1 MTTAKV
7 HSRKLSFLVAILIL
21 LAGVFLGGYLVLKSG
36 QVSAGQLDDI
46 LKGGPF
52 DLKSCA
58 PDPGDSNKDS
68 DNDGLKDWQE
78 IQIYRTD
85 PCNPDTDDDGYLDGE
100 EAASGYDPTIKG
112 PLDALPGTDTKIP
125 RPLPTNLTKYLSQL
139 LTQQISQGKIDSFN
153 LQGQVLSAGELAKYP
168 ALQQSIDQISA
179 AGNQLFAPDKID
191 EAQIKTTNDISRDA
205 VQKYAGE
212 TTSAIYPEGSPNP
225 DGPTEP
231 ELFLQTMQSGDYS
244 QLDAGLA
251 DYRQIYER
259 LQNLTV
265 PKNLIAFHKEEL
277 NIFSSLIKVY
287 QGVRTF
293 NDDPLKSF
301 LAIQTYQATMQQMIG
316 WMTRLDQFM
325 AANYGK

>member
-1 MTTAKV
+1 M
-7 HSRKLSFLVAILIL
+7 
-21 LAGVFLGGYLVLKSG
+21 
-36 QVSAGQLDDI
+36 
-46 LKGGPF
+46 
-52 DLKSCA
+52 
-58 PDPGDSNKDS
+58 
-68 DNDGLKDWQE
+68 
-78 IQIYRTD
+78 
-85 PCNPDTDDDGYLDGE
+85 
-100 EAASGYDPTIKG
+100 
-112 PLDALPGTDTKIP
+112 
-125 RPLPTNLTKYLSQL
+125 
-139 LTQQISQGKIDSFN
+139 
-153 LQGQVLSAGELAKYP
+153 
-168 ALQQSIDQISA
+168 
-179 AGNQLFAPDKID
+179 
-191 EAQIKTTNDISRDA
+191 
-205 VQKYAGE
+205 QKYAGE

-325 AANYGK
+325 AANYGKWFLKIQQKNIIRWLQNSSEVRLRDAFEVGLRAPRWVL